1 LITAIG
7 LLAAAM
13 TSLSYIPQV
22 RKAVPAGSTGDL
34 SFKTLSVLAAGLALW
49 VLYGILNKDYV
60 IVAANAVGFAL
71 VAALIGFKVR
81 DSR

>member
-1 LITAIG
+1 MITAVG

-22 RKAVPAGSTGDL
+22 KKALPAGSTADL
-34 SFKTLSVLAAGLALW
+34 SLKTLSVLACGLALW

-60 IVAANAVGFAL
+60 IVAANVIGFAL
-71 VAALIGFKVR
+71 VAALIGFKIR
-81 DSR
+81 DRR